1 MLYMVLHIKSSKNP
15 LWVLLDVRLEITRCQ
30 KGNSEEFL
38 KSNMSVH
45 ELRLL
50 NWIKKIVT
58 VYIVCVDILW
68 SAQPIVFLQRNVFML
83 ECVNKR
89 CAFVHRAGAH
99 FLYIQQGTTVPIGL
113 LLLLK
118 CVDRLIFRT
127 SGRTGVWSL
136 PWPWRDISI
145 FRHFRFDISTFLY
158 FDFFC
163 FDISIFRLFRPH
175 LKDGRMN
182 LLPPSEHL
190 SWLKEL
196 KNNPTEFRYKSPL
209 HLLTLLGLSDSR
221 RDTRHSV

>member
-15 LWVLLDVRLEITRCQ
+15 IWVLLDVRLEITRCQ
-30 KGNSEEFL
+30 KGNSQEFL

-68 SAQPIVFLQRNVFML
+68 SAQPIVFLRRNLFML

-113 LLLLK
+113 LLLMLHATES
-118 CVDRLIFRT
+118 V
-127 SGRTGVWSL
+127 SGSCRWAFWTIEVSG
-136 PWPWRDISI
+136 
-145 FRHFRFDISTFLY
+145 
-158 FDFFC
+158 
-163 FDISIFRLFRPH
+163 
-175 LKDGRMN
+175 K
-182 LLPPSEHL
+182 
-190 SWLKEL
+190 WLAS
-196 KNNPTEFRYKSPL
+196 NSF
-209 HLLTLLGLSDSR
+209 
-221 RDTRHSV
+221 

>member
-1 MLYMVLHIKSSKNP
+1 MRICPQSRSSFSLHSARNHSAHWALVVIEMRGQAYLQNLGANRS
-15 LWVLLDVRLEITRCQ
+15 
-30 KGNSEEFL
+30 L
-38 KSNMSVH
+38 KF
-45 ELRLL
+45 
-50 NWIKKIVT
+50 T
-58 VYIVCVDILW
+58 VAL
-68 SAQPIVFLQRNVFML
+68 
-83 ECVNKR
+83 KR
-89 CAFVHRAGAH
+89 H
-99 FLYIQQGTTVPIGL
+99 FE
-113 LLLLK
+113 
-118 CVDRLIFRT
+118 
-127 SGRTGVWSL
+127 
-136 PWPWRDISI
+136 ISI

-221 RDTRHSV
+221 RDTRHSVQFIY